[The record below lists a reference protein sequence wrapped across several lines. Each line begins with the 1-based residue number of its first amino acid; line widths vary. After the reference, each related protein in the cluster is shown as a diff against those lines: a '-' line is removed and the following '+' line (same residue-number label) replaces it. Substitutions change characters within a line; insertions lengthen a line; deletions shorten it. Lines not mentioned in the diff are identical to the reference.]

1 MLAAILTAETLI
13 TYATTLAFYIHLCAL
28 PPDSRPDMASHPIL
42 TRLLQLK
49 EGVAMLED
57 LDFAAGESSDV
68 DPLEDG
74 ERTEEDEELARLMK
88 NSKAGIMMQQIA
100 ATKGG
105 AGRTAGA
112 GAGDEEDEEDEV
124 EGYYDEEEDMQ
135 GLWHTAGLED
145 GELDDLL
152 ADVGAEDAEEEA
164 KMNKKSKVKEKKSKE
179 GKKEKKDKKDKKK
192 KTEAVDL
199 YADDASM
206 EDDDDVSSAHQF
218 TPLEEPAFFSA
229 SKKTK
234 SKDRTTASDDILG
247 DPTALNEADAT
258 DKERR
263 KRSLQFHTSK
273 IASTSAR
280 RAAARAQRLGG
291 DEDIPHRDR
300 QAARDAALRK
310 NSQGGVGEDLDGS
323 EWTEKDKK
331 RAREVRDEDGDD
343 ADGDDG
349 DAYYD
354 LVKRRKTDKQEAK
367 EAAHEEFRAAK
378 LCVILCLCLIRADR
392 QRLVRG
398 RVARRRTSSAHS
410 RHREE
415 QGPHASSSQDGP
427 EPPCQ
432 EEAGVREGEAE
443 GRLAAGCI
451 QGRTGCPGRILL
463 RREDR
468 YQPSHQV
475 EEVLGGWPIT
485 SCVDRGMGILQRCM
499 MHLSTLSLLSPSRR
513 RTPFLE
519 HARRGRCWLRG

>member
-1 MLAAILTAETLI
+1 MVALCRQALIAETLI

-28 PPDSRPDMASHPIL
+28 PPDSRPDMSNHPIL
-42 TRLLQLK
+42 ARLLQLK
-49 EGVAMLED
+49 EGVSMLED

-74 ERTEEDEELARLMK
+74 ERTEEDEELAHLMK

-100 ATKGG
+100 ASKGG
-105 AGRTAGA
+105 AGMMAGVMN
-112 GAGDEEDEEDEV
+112 GDEKDEDDDG
-124 EGYYDEEEDMQ
+124 EGWYDEEEDMQ
-135 GLWHTAGLED
+135 NLWHTAGLED

-164 KMNKKSKVKEKKSKE
+164 EMDKKSKAKKEKRSKE
-179 GKKEKKDKKDKKK
+179 SKKDKKDKKEK
-192 KTEAVDL
+192 KEKKEKKSKASVIEADS
-199 YADDASM
+199 DDISMDGDEDASP
-206 EDDDDVSSAHQF
+206 AHQF
-218 TPLEEPAFFSA
+218 APLEEPAFFSA
-229 SKKTK
+229 SKKSK

-300 QAARDAALRK
+300 QAARDAALRR

-349 DAYYD
+349 DDYYD

-367 EAAHEEFRAAK
+367 EAAHDEYRAAK
-378 LCVILCLCLIRADR
+378 L
-392 QRLVRG
+392 
-398 RVARRRTSSAHS
+398 
-410 RHREE
+410 
-415 QGPHASSSQDGP
+415 
-427 EPPCQ
+427 
-432 EEAGVREGEAE
+432 
-443 GRLAAGCI
+443 
-451 QGRTGCPGRILL
+451 
-463 RREDR
+463 
-468 YQPSHQV
+468 
-475 EEVLGGWPIT
+475 
-485 SCVDRGMGILQRCM
+485 
-499 MHLSTLSLLSPSRR
+499 
-513 RTPFLE
+513 
-519 HARRGRCWLRG
+519 

>member
-1 MLAAILTAETLI
+1 
-13 TYATTLAFYIHLCAL
+13 
-28 PPDSRPDMASHPIL
+28 
-42 TRLLQLK
+42 
-49 EGVAMLED
+49 MLED

-74 ERTEEDEELARLMK
+74 ERTEEDEELAHLMK

-105 AGRTAGA
+105 AGVMAGA
-112 GAGDEEDEEDEV
+112 QEGDEEEEDDDEQ
-124 EGYYDEEEDMQ
+124 GWYDEEEDMQ

-164 KMNKKSKVKEKKSKE
+164 KMDKRSKSKKEKRTKE
-179 GKKEKKDKKDKKK
+179 GKKEKKEKKEEEDKKGKKEKKEKKDKKA
-192 KTEAVDL
+192 KTKAVEVDS
-199 YADDASM
+199 DDATM
-206 EDDDDVSSAHQF
+206 DEEDDESSAHHF
-218 TPLEEPAFFSA
+218 APLEEPAFFSA
-229 SKKTK
+229 SKKSR
-234 SKDRTTASDDILG
+234 SKDRQTASDDILG

-349 DAYYD
+349 DDYYD
-354 LVKRRKTDKQEAK
+354 LVKRRKTDKLEAK
-367 EAAHEEFRAAK
+367 EAAHDEFRAAK
-378 LCVILCLCLIRADR
+378 LYV
-392 QRLVRG
+392 
-398 RVARRRTSSAHS
+398 
-410 RHREE
+410 
-415 QGPHASSSQDGP
+415 
-427 EPPCQ
+427 
-432 EEAGVREGEAE
+432 
-443 GRLAAGCI
+443 
-451 QGRTGCPGRILL
+451 
-463 RREDR
+463 
-468 YQPSHQV
+468 
-475 EEVLGGWPIT
+475 
-485 SCVDRGMGILQRCM
+485 
-499 MHLSTLSLLSPSRR
+499 
-513 RTPFLE
+513 
-519 HARRGRCWLRG
+519 